1 MYEDQTYENILDRSL
16 ARVASDVDKREGSVI
31 MNAIAPVSAEHAD
44 VYIQL
49 GNIVNNG
56 YADTAVREFLI
67 LRCKE
72 RGIIPYEATKATL
85 KGKFNMEIPIGSR
98 FNLNELNY
106 VATAFI
112 ESADG
117 YFYYQMECETEG
129 TNGNKFFGEV
139 SSIEYIDKDLTGELT
154 ELLIPAEDEEDTEAL
169 RTRYLNSFDSN
180 PFGGNKQD
188 YVEKTDALDGV
199 GGTVV
204 IPVWNGG
211 GTVKLIIINSDFGVA
226 SSTLVKA
233 VQEAIDPDPQGT
245 GSGIAPIGHTVTVV
259 SAVGKTVSIKSRIS
273 FIQNFYPDDAIK
285 KASGESE
292 LVDKVKADEVS
303 AGFVVNSLTD
313 YDYYVYNQSMTDDNQ
328 GVFTQVMTVLNQ
340 IVYCQKNG
348 IDYASLT
355 QAFNPHIDCHEN
367 ILGKDM
373 GSNYWYCYGLVM
385 IIFMIIIMYGSMV
398 ATSVTQEKSNRT
410 MEVLVT
416 SVDTN
421 LLFFAKVLAGAVAA
435 LIQSAVMLGT
445 VLISYKINQDKWGG
459 MLNMILDIPTNVLV
473 VFALFGIGG
482 FLFYTF
488 IYGAMGALVSKTE
501 DINKSA
507 GGVQMVIMIVYFI
520 TLASLTNVDGI
531 MIKVT
536 SFLPVS
542 SYSAMF
548 ARVAMGSV
556 NTWEIVVSFIIL
568 VASIVVVGIIG
579 AKIYRMGTLRYGNPI
594 KLSNAFKSIKEN

>member
-1 MYEDQTYENILDRSL
+1 MKKFGVIFQYELMNYIKNKSYVITTVIIAL
-16 ARVASDVDKREGSVI
+16 VAGIIMFVPNFIDIGSV
-31 MNAIAPVSAEHAD
+31 
-44 VYIQL
+44 
-49 GNIVNNG
+49 
-56 YADTAVREFLI
+56 
-67 LRCKE
+67 
-72 RGIIPYEATKATL
+72 
-85 KGKFNMEIPIGSR
+85 
-98 FNLNELNY
+98 
-106 VATAFI
+106 
-112 ESADG
+112 
-117 YFYYQMECETEG
+117 
-129 TNGNKFFGEV
+129 
-139 SSIEYIDKDLTGELT
+139 TGENKNDVS
-154 ELLIPAEDEEDTEAL
+154 DE
-169 RTRYLNSFDSN
+169 NSGADSDSTILVYDKS
-180 PFGGNKQD
+180 GM
-188 YVEKTDALDGV
+188 VTD
-199 GGTVV
+199 
-204 IPVWNGG
+204 
-211 GTVKLIIINSDFGVA
+211 
-226 SSTLVKA
+226 
-233 VQEAIDPDPQGT
+233 
-245 GSGIAPIGHTVTVV
+245 
-259 SAVGKTVSIKSRIS
+259 IS
-273 FIQNFYPDDAIK
+273 FIQNFYHDDAIK
-285 KASGESE
+285 KASGENE

-328 GVFTQVMTVLNQ
+328 VVFTQVMTVLNQ
-340 IVYCQKNG
+340 MVYCQKNG

-355 QAFNPHIDCHEN
+355 QAFNPQIDCHEN

-459 MLNMILDIPTNVLV
+459 MLNMILDIPINVLV

>member
-1 MYEDQTYENILDRSL
+1 MKKFGVIFQYELMNYIKNKSYVITTVIIAL
-16 ARVASDVDKREGSVI
+16 VAGIIMFVPNFIDIGSV
-31 MNAIAPVSAEHAD
+31 
-44 VYIQL
+44 
-49 GNIVNNG
+49 
-56 YADTAVREFLI
+56 
-67 LRCKE
+67 
-72 RGIIPYEATKATL
+72 
-85 KGKFNMEIPIGSR
+85 
-98 FNLNELNY
+98 
-106 VATAFI
+106 
-112 ESADG
+112 
-117 YFYYQMECETEG
+117 
-129 TNGNKFFGEV
+129 
-139 SSIEYIDKDLTGELT
+139 TGENKNDVS
-154 ELLIPAEDEEDTEAL
+154 DE
-169 RTRYLNSFDSN
+169 NSGADSDSTILVYDKS
-180 PFGGNKQD
+180 GM
-188 YVEKTDALDGV
+188 VTD
-199 GGTVV
+199 
-204 IPVWNGG
+204 
-211 GTVKLIIINSDFGVA
+211 
-226 SSTLVKA
+226 
-233 VQEAIDPDPQGT
+233 
-245 GSGIAPIGHTVTVV
+245 
-259 SAVGKTVSIKSRIS
+259 IS
-273 FIQNFYPDDAIK
+273 FIQNFYHDDAIK
-285 KASGESE
+285 KASGENE

-328 GVFTQVMTVLNQ
+328 VVFTQVMTVLNQ
-340 IVYCQKNG
+340 MVYCQKNG

-355 QAFNPHIDCHEN
+355 QAFNPQIDCHEN

-459 MLNMILDIPTNVLV
+459 MLNMLLDIPANVLV

-520 TLASLTNVDGI
+520 TLASLTDVDGI

>member
-1 MYEDQTYENILDRSL
+1 MKKFGVIFQYELMNYIKNKSYVITTVIIAL
-16 ARVASDVDKREGSVI
+16 VA
-31 MNAIAPVSAEHAD
+31 
-44 VYIQL
+44 
-49 GNIVNNG
+49 
-56 YADTAVREFLI
+56 
-67 LRCKE
+67 
-72 RGIIPYEATKATL
+72 GIIMFVPN
-85 KGKFNMEIPIGSR
+85 FIDIG
-98 FNLNELNY
+98 F
-106 VATAFI
+106 V
-112 ESADG
+112 
-117 YFYYQMECETEG
+117 
-129 TNGNKFFGEV
+129 
-139 SSIEYIDKDLTGELT
+139 TGENKNDVS
-154 ELLIPAEDEEDTEAL
+154 DE
-169 RTRYLNSFDSN
+169 NSGADSDSTILVYDKS
-180 PFGGNKQD
+180 GM
-188 YVEKTDALDGV
+188 VTD
-199 GGTVV
+199 
-204 IPVWNGG
+204 
-211 GTVKLIIINSDFGVA
+211 
-226 SSTLVKA
+226 
-233 VQEAIDPDPQGT
+233 
-245 GSGIAPIGHTVTVV
+245 
-259 SAVGKTVSIKSRIS
+259 IS

-285 KASGESE
+285 KASGENE

-328 GVFTQVMTVLNQ
+328 VVFTQVMTVLNQ
-340 IVYCQKNG
+340 MVYCQKNG

-355 QAFNPHIDCHEN
+355 QAFNPQIDCHEN

-459 MLNMILDIPTNVLV
+459 MLNMVLDIPANVLV

-520 TLASLTNVDGI
+520 TLASLTDVDGI

>member
-1 MYEDQTYENILDRSL
+1 MKKFGVIFQYELMNYIKNKSYVITTVIIAL
-16 ARVASDVDKREGSVI
+16 VAGIIMFVPNFIDIGSV
-31 MNAIAPVSAEHAD
+31 
-44 VYIQL
+44 
-49 GNIVNNG
+49 
-56 YADTAVREFLI
+56 
-67 LRCKE
+67 
-72 RGIIPYEATKATL
+72 
-85 KGKFNMEIPIGSR
+85 
-98 FNLNELNY
+98 
-106 VATAFI
+106 
-112 ESADG
+112 
-117 YFYYQMECETEG
+117 
-129 TNGNKFFGEV
+129 
-139 SSIEYIDKDLTGELT
+139 TGENKNDVS
-154 ELLIPAEDEEDTEAL
+154 DE
-169 RTRYLNSFDSN
+169 NSGADSDSTILVYDKS
-180 PFGGNKQD
+180 GM
-188 YVEKTDALDGV
+188 VTD
-199 GGTVV
+199 
-204 IPVWNGG
+204 
-211 GTVKLIIINSDFGVA
+211 
-226 SSTLVKA
+226 
-233 VQEAIDPDPQGT
+233 
-245 GSGIAPIGHTVTVV
+245 
-259 SAVGKTVSIKSRIS
+259 IS
-273 FIQNFYPDDAIK
+273 FIQNFYHDDAIK
-285 KASGESE
+285 KASGENE

-328 GVFTQVMTVLNQ
+328 VVFTQVMTVLNQ
-340 IVYCQKNG
+340 MVYCQKNG

-355 QAFNPHIDCHEN
+355 QAFNPQIDCHEN

-421 LLFFAKVLAGAVAA
+421 LLFFAKVLAGAVVA

-459 MLNMILDIPTNVLV
+459 MLNMVLDIPANVLV

>member
-1 MYEDQTYENILDRSL
+1 MKKFGVIFQYELMNYIKNKSYVITTVIIAL
-16 ARVASDVDKREGSVI
+16 VACIIMFVPNFIDIGSV
-31 MNAIAPVSAEHAD
+31 
-44 VYIQL
+44 
-49 GNIVNNG
+49 
-56 YADTAVREFLI
+56 
-67 LRCKE
+67 
-72 RGIIPYEATKATL
+72 
-85 KGKFNMEIPIGSR
+85 
-98 FNLNELNY
+98 
-106 VATAFI
+106 
-112 ESADG
+112 
-117 YFYYQMECETEG
+117 
-129 TNGNKFFGEV
+129 
-139 SSIEYIDKDLTGELT
+139 TGENKNDVS
-154 ELLIPAEDEEDTEAL
+154 DE
-169 RTRYLNSFDSN
+169 NSGADSDSTILVYDKS
-180 PFGGNKQD
+180 GM
-188 YVEKTDALDGV
+188 VTD
-199 GGTVV
+199 
-204 IPVWNGG
+204 
-211 GTVKLIIINSDFGVA
+211 
-226 SSTLVKA
+226 
-233 VQEAIDPDPQGT
+233 
-245 GSGIAPIGHTVTVV
+245 
-259 SAVGKTVSIKSRIS
+259 IS
-273 FIQNFYPDDAIK
+273 FIQNFYHDDAIK
-285 KASGESE
+285 KASGENE

-328 GVFTQVMTVLNQ
+328 VVFTQVMTVLNQ
-340 IVYCQKNG
+340 MVYCQKNG

-355 QAFNPHIDCHEN
+355 QAFNPQIDCHEN

-459 MLNMILDIPTNVLV
+459 MLNMVLDIPANVLV

>member
-1 MYEDQTYENILDRSL
+1 MKKFGVIFQYELMNYIKNKSYVITTVIIAL
-16 ARVASDVDKREGSVI
+16 VAGIIMFVPNFIDIGSV
-31 MNAIAPVSAEHAD
+31 
-44 VYIQL
+44 
-49 GNIVNNG
+49 
-56 YADTAVREFLI
+56 
-67 LRCKE
+67 
-72 RGIIPYEATKATL
+72 
-85 KGKFNMEIPIGSR
+85 
-98 FNLNELNY
+98 
-106 VATAFI
+106 
-112 ESADG
+112 
-117 YFYYQMECETEG
+117 
-129 TNGNKFFGEV
+129 
-139 SSIEYIDKDLTGELT
+139 TGENKNDVS
-154 ELLIPAEDEEDTEAL
+154 DE
-169 RTRYLNSFDSN
+169 NSGADSDSTILVYDKS
-180 PFGGNKQD
+180 GM
-188 YVEKTDALDGV
+188 VTD
-199 GGTVV
+199 
-204 IPVWNGG
+204 
-211 GTVKLIIINSDFGVA
+211 
-226 SSTLVKA
+226 
-233 VQEAIDPDPQGT
+233 
-245 GSGIAPIGHTVTVV
+245 
-259 SAVGKTVSIKSRIS
+259 IS

-285 KASGESE
+285 KASGENE

-328 GVFTQVMTVLNQ
+328 VVFTQVMTVLNQ
-340 IVYCQKNG
+340 MVYCQKNG

-355 QAFNPHIDCHEN
+355 QAFNPQIDCHEN

-459 MLNMILDIPTNVLV
+459 MLNMVLDIPANVLV

-568 VASIVVVGIIG
+568 VASIVVVVIIG

>member
-1 MYEDQTYENILDRSL
+1 MKKFGVIFQYELMNYIKNKSYVITTVIIAL
-16 ARVASDVDKREGSVI
+16 VAGIIMFVPNFIDIGSV
-31 MNAIAPVSAEHAD
+31 
-44 VYIQL
+44 
-49 GNIVNNG
+49 
-56 YADTAVREFLI
+56 
-67 LRCKE
+67 
-72 RGIIPYEATKATL
+72 
-85 KGKFNMEIPIGSR
+85 
-98 FNLNELNY
+98 
-106 VATAFI
+106 
-112 ESADG
+112 
-117 YFYYQMECETEG
+117 
-129 TNGNKFFGEV
+129 
-139 SSIEYIDKDLTGELT
+139 TGENKNDVS
-154 ELLIPAEDEEDTEAL
+154 DE
-169 RTRYLNSFDSN
+169 NSGADSDSTILVYDKS
-180 PFGGNKQD
+180 GM
-188 YVEKTDALDGV
+188 VTD
-199 GGTVV
+199 
-204 IPVWNGG
+204 
-211 GTVKLIIINSDFGVA
+211 
-226 SSTLVKA
+226 
-233 VQEAIDPDPQGT
+233 
-245 GSGIAPIGHTVTVV
+245 
-259 SAVGKTVSIKSRIS
+259 IS

-285 KASGESE
+285 KASGENE

-313 YDYYVYNQSMTDDNQ
+313 YDYYVYNQSMTGDNQ
-328 GVFTQVMTVLNQ
+328 VVFTQVMTVLNQ
-340 IVYCQKNG
+340 MVYCQKNG

-355 QAFNPHIDCHEN
+355 QAFNPQIDCHEN

-459 MLNMILDIPTNVLV
+459 MLNMVLDIPANVLV

-520 TLASLTNVDGI
+520 TLASLTDVDGI

-568 VASIVVVGIIG
+568 VASIVVGIIG

>member
-1 MYEDQTYENILDRSL
+1 MFVPNFIDI
-16 ARVASDVDKREGSVI
+16 GSV
-31 MNAIAPVSAEHAD
+31 
-44 VYIQL
+44 
-49 GNIVNNG
+49 
-56 YADTAVREFLI
+56 
-67 LRCKE
+67 
-72 RGIIPYEATKATL
+72 
-85 KGKFNMEIPIGSR
+85 
-98 FNLNELNY
+98 
-106 VATAFI
+106 
-112 ESADG
+112 
-117 YFYYQMECETEG
+117 
-129 TNGNKFFGEV
+129 
-139 SSIEYIDKDLTGELT
+139 TGENKNDVS
-154 ELLIPAEDEEDTEAL
+154 DE
-169 RTRYLNSFDSN
+169 NSGADSDSTILVYDKS
-180 PFGGNKQD
+180 GM
-188 YVEKTDALDGV
+188 VTD
-199 GGTVV
+199 
-204 IPVWNGG
+204 
-211 GTVKLIIINSDFGVA
+211 
-226 SSTLVKA
+226 
-233 VQEAIDPDPQGT
+233 
-245 GSGIAPIGHTVTVV
+245 
-259 SAVGKTVSIKSRIS
+259 IS
-273 FIQNFYPDDAIK
+273 FIQNFYHDDAIK
-285 KASGESE
+285 KASGENE

-328 GVFTQVMTVLNQ
+328 VVFTQVMTVLNQ
-340 IVYCQKNG
+340 MVYCQKNG

-355 QAFNPHIDCHEN
+355 QAFNPQIDCHEN

-459 MLNMILDIPTNVLV
+459 MLNMILDIPANVLV

-520 TLASLTNVDGI
+520 TLASLTDVDGI

>member
-1 MYEDQTYENILDRSL
+1 MKKFGVIFQYELMNYIKNKSYVITTVIIAL
-16 ARVASDVDKREGSVI
+16 VAGIIMFVPNFIDIGSV
-31 MNAIAPVSAEHAD
+31 
-44 VYIQL
+44 
-49 GNIVNNG
+49 
-56 YADTAVREFLI
+56 
-67 LRCKE
+67 
-72 RGIIPYEATKATL
+72 
-85 KGKFNMEIPIGSR
+85 
-98 FNLNELNY
+98 
-106 VATAFI
+106 
-112 ESADG
+112 
-117 YFYYQMECETEG
+117 
-129 TNGNKFFGEV
+129 
-139 SSIEYIDKDLTGELT
+139 TGENKNDVS
-154 ELLIPAEDEEDTEAL
+154 DE
-169 RTRYLNSFDSN
+169 NSGADSDSTILVYDKS
-180 PFGGNKQD
+180 GM
-188 YVEKTDALDGV
+188 VTD
-199 GGTVV
+199 
-204 IPVWNGG
+204 
-211 GTVKLIIINSDFGVA
+211 
-226 SSTLVKA
+226 
-233 VQEAIDPDPQGT
+233 
-245 GSGIAPIGHTVTVV
+245 
-259 SAVGKTVSIKSRIS
+259 IS

-285 KASGESE
+285 KASGENE

-328 GVFTQVMTVLNQ
+328 VVFTQVMTVLNQ
-340 IVYCQKNG
+340 MVYCQKNG

-355 QAFNPHIDCHEN
+355 QAFNPQIDCHEN

-459 MLNMILDIPTNVLV
+459 MLNMILDIPANVLV

-520 TLASLTNVDGI
+520 TLASLTDVDGI

-568 VASIVVVGIIG
+568 VASIVVVGII
-579 AKIYRMGTLRYGNPI
+579 T
-594 KLSNAFKSIKEN
+594 EWVH

>member
-1 MYEDQTYENILDRSL
+1 MKKFGVIFQYELMNYIKNKSYVITTVIIAL
-16 ARVASDVDKREGSVI
+16 VAGIIMFVPNFIDIGSV
-31 MNAIAPVSAEHAD
+31 
-44 VYIQL
+44 
-49 GNIVNNG
+49 
-56 YADTAVREFLI
+56 
-67 LRCKE
+67 
-72 RGIIPYEATKATL
+72 
-85 KGKFNMEIPIGSR
+85 
-98 FNLNELNY
+98 
-106 VATAFI
+106 
-112 ESADG
+112 
-117 YFYYQMECETEG
+117 
-129 TNGNKFFGEV
+129 
-139 SSIEYIDKDLTGELT
+139 TGENKNDVS
-154 ELLIPAEDEEDTEAL
+154 DE
-169 RTRYLNSFDSN
+169 NSGADSDSTILVYDKS
-180 PFGGNKQD
+180 GM
-188 YVEKTDALDGV
+188 VTD
-199 GGTVV
+199 
-204 IPVWNGG
+204 
-211 GTVKLIIINSDFGVA
+211 
-226 SSTLVKA
+226 
-233 VQEAIDPDPQGT
+233 
-245 GSGIAPIGHTVTVV
+245 
-259 SAVGKTVSIKSRIS
+259 IS
-273 FIQNFYPDDAIK
+273 FIQNFYHDDAIK
-285 KASGESE
+285 KASGENE
-292 LVDKVKADEVS
+292 LVDKVKAVEVS

-328 GVFTQVMTVLNQ
+328 VVFTQVMTVLNQ
-340 IVYCQKNG
+340 MVYCQKNG

-355 QAFNPHIDCHEN
+355 QAFNPQIDCHEN

-459 MLNMILDIPTNVLV
+459 MLNMVLDIPANVLV

-520 TLASLTNVDGI
+520 TLASLTDVDGI

>member
-1 MYEDQTYENILDRSL
+1 MKKFGVIFQYELMNYIKNKSYVITTVIIAL
-16 ARVASDVDKREGSVI
+16 VAGIIMFVPNFIDIGSV
-31 MNAIAPVSAEHAD
+31 
-44 VYIQL
+44 
-49 GNIVNNG
+49 
-56 YADTAVREFLI
+56 
-67 LRCKE
+67 
-72 RGIIPYEATKATL
+72 
-85 KGKFNMEIPIGSR
+85 
-98 FNLNELNY
+98 
-106 VATAFI
+106 
-112 ESADG
+112 
-117 YFYYQMECETEG
+117 
-129 TNGNKFFGEV
+129 
-139 SSIEYIDKDLTGELT
+139 TGENKNDVS
-154 ELLIPAEDEEDTEAL
+154 DE
-169 RTRYLNSFDSN
+169 NSGADSDSTILVYDKS
-180 PFGGNKQD
+180 GM
-188 YVEKTDALDGV
+188 VTD
-199 GGTVV
+199 
-204 IPVWNGG
+204 
-211 GTVKLIIINSDFGVA
+211 
-226 SSTLVKA
+226 
-233 VQEAIDPDPQGT
+233 
-245 GSGIAPIGHTVTVV
+245 
-259 SAVGKTVSIKSRIS
+259 IS

-285 KASGESE
+285 KASGENE

-328 GVFTQVMTVLNQ
+328 VVFTQVMTVLNQ
-340 IVYCQKNG
+340 MVYCQKNG

-355 QAFNPHIDCHEN
+355 QAFNPQIDSHEN

-459 MLNMILDIPTNVLV
+459 MLNMILDIPANVLV

-520 TLASLTNVDGI
+520 TLASLTDVDGI

>member
-1 MYEDQTYENILDRSL
+1 MKKFGVIFQYELMNYIKNKSYVITTVIIAL
-16 ARVASDVDKREGSVI
+16 VAGIIMFVPNFIDIGSV
-31 MNAIAPVSAEHAD
+31 
-44 VYIQL
+44 
-49 GNIVNNG
+49 
-56 YADTAVREFLI
+56 
-67 LRCKE
+67 
-72 RGIIPYEATKATL
+72 
-85 KGKFNMEIPIGSR
+85 
-98 FNLNELNY
+98 
-106 VATAFI
+106 
-112 ESADG
+112 
-117 YFYYQMECETEG
+117 
-129 TNGNKFFGEV
+129 
-139 SSIEYIDKDLTGELT
+139 TGENKNDVS
-154 ELLIPAEDEEDTEAL
+154 DEYSGA
-169 RTRYLNSFDSN
+169 DSDSIILVYDKS
-180 PFGGNKQD
+180 GM
-188 YVEKTDALDGV
+188 VTD
-199 GGTVV
+199 
-204 IPVWNGG
+204 
-211 GTVKLIIINSDFGVA
+211 
-226 SSTLVKA
+226 
-233 VQEAIDPDPQGT
+233 
-245 GSGIAPIGHTVTVV
+245 
-259 SAVGKTVSIKSRIS
+259 IS

-285 KASGESE
+285 KASGENE

-303 AGFVVNSLTD
+303 AGLVVNSLTD

-328 GVFTQVMTVLNQ
+328 VVFTQVMTVLNQ
-340 IVYCQKNG
+340 MVYCQKNG

-355 QAFNPHIDCHEN
+355 QAFNPQIDCHEN

-459 MLNMILDIPTNVLV
+459 MLNMVLDIPTNVLV

-520 TLASLTNVDGI
+520 TLASLTDVDGI

>member
-1 MYEDQTYENILDRSL
+1 MKKFGVIFQYELMNYIKNKSYVITTVIIAL
-16 ARVASDVDKREGSVI
+16 VAGIIMFVPNFIDIGSV
-31 MNAIAPVSAEHAD
+31 
-44 VYIQL
+44 
-49 GNIVNNG
+49 
-56 YADTAVREFLI
+56 
-67 LRCKE
+67 
-72 RGIIPYEATKATL
+72 
-85 KGKFNMEIPIGSR
+85 
-98 FNLNELNY
+98 
-106 VATAFI
+106 
-112 ESADG
+112 
-117 YFYYQMECETEG
+117 
-129 TNGNKFFGEV
+129 
-139 SSIEYIDKDLTGELT
+139 TGENKNDVS
-154 ELLIPAEDEEDTEAL
+154 DE
-169 RTRYLNSFDSN
+169 NSGADSDSTILVYDKS
-180 PFGGNKQD
+180 GM
-188 YVEKTDALDGV
+188 VTD
-199 GGTVV
+199 
-204 IPVWNGG
+204 
-211 GTVKLIIINSDFGVA
+211 
-226 SSTLVKA
+226 
-233 VQEAIDPDPQGT
+233 
-245 GSGIAPIGHTVTVV
+245 
-259 SAVGKTVSIKSRIS
+259 IS

-285 KASGESE
+285 KASGENE

-328 GVFTQVMTVLNQ
+328 VVFTQVMTVLNQ
-340 IVYCQKNG
+340 MVYCQKNG

-355 QAFNPHIDCHEN
+355 QAFNPQIDCHEN

-459 MLNMILDIPTNVLV
+459 MLNMILDIPANVLV
-473 VFALFGIGG
+473 VFALFRIGG

-520 TLASLTNVDGI
+520 TLASLTDVDGI

>member
-1 MYEDQTYENILDRSL
+1 MKKFGVIFQYELMNYIKNKSYVITTVIIAL
-16 ARVASDVDKREGSVI
+16 VAGIIMFVPNFIDIGSV
-31 MNAIAPVSAEHAD
+31 
-44 VYIQL
+44 
-49 GNIVNNG
+49 
-56 YADTAVREFLI
+56 
-67 LRCKE
+67 
-72 RGIIPYEATKATL
+72 
-85 KGKFNMEIPIGSR
+85 
-98 FNLNELNY
+98 
-106 VATAFI
+106 
-112 ESADG
+112 
-117 YFYYQMECETEG
+117 
-129 TNGNKFFGEV
+129 
-139 SSIEYIDKDLTGELT
+139 TGENKNDVS
-154 ELLIPAEDEEDTEAL
+154 DE
-169 RTRYLNSFDSN
+169 NSGADSDSTILVYDKS
-180 PFGGNKQD
+180 GM
-188 YVEKTDALDGV
+188 VTD
-199 GGTVV
+199 
-204 IPVWNGG
+204 
-211 GTVKLIIINSDFGVA
+211 
-226 SSTLVKA
+226 
-233 VQEAIDPDPQGT
+233 
-245 GSGIAPIGHTVTVV
+245 
-259 SAVGKTVSIKSRIS
+259 IS
-273 FIQNFYPDDAIK
+273 FIQNFYHDDAIK
-285 KASGESE
+285 KASGENE

-328 GVFTQVMTVLNQ
+328 VVFTQVMTVLNQ
-340 IVYCQKNG
+340 MVYCQKNG
-348 IDYASLT
+348 IDYATLT
-355 QAFNPHIDCHEN
+355 QAFNPQIDCHEN

-459 MLNMILDIPTNVLV
+459 MLNMVLDIPANVLV

-520 TLASLTNVDGI
+520 TLASLTDVDGI

>member
-1 MYEDQTYENILDRSL
+1 MKKFGVIFQYELMNYIKNKSYVITTVIIAL
-16 ARVASDVDKREGSVI
+16 VAGIIMFVPNFIDIGSV
-31 MNAIAPVSAEHAD
+31 
-44 VYIQL
+44 
-49 GNIVNNG
+49 
-56 YADTAVREFLI
+56 
-67 LRCKE
+67 
-72 RGIIPYEATKATL
+72 
-85 KGKFNMEIPIGSR
+85 
-98 FNLNELNY
+98 
-106 VATAFI
+106 
-112 ESADG
+112 
-117 YFYYQMECETEG
+117 
-129 TNGNKFFGEV
+129 
-139 SSIEYIDKDLTGELT
+139 TGENKNDVS
-154 ELLIPAEDEEDTEAL
+154 DE
-169 RTRYLNSFDSN
+169 NSGADSDSAILVYDKS
-180 PFGGNKQD
+180 GM
-188 YVEKTDALDGV
+188 VTD
-199 GGTVV
+199 
-204 IPVWNGG
+204 
-211 GTVKLIIINSDFGVA
+211 
-226 SSTLVKA
+226 
-233 VQEAIDPDPQGT
+233 
-245 GSGIAPIGHTVTVV
+245 
-259 SAVGKTVSIKSRIS
+259 IS
-273 FIQNFYPDDAIK
+273 FIQNFYHDDAIK
-285 KASGESE
+285 KASGENE

-328 GVFTQVMTVLNQ
+328 VVFTQVMTVLNQ
-340 IVYCQKNG
+340 MVYCQKNG

-355 QAFNPHIDCHEN
+355 QAFNPQIDCHEN

-385 IIFMIIIMYGSMV
+385 VIFMIIIMYGSMV

-459 MLNMILDIPTNVLV
+459 MLNMVLDIPANVLV

-520 TLASLTNVDGI
+520 TLASLTDVDGI

>member
-1 MYEDQTYENILDRSL
+1 MKKFGVIFQYELMNYIKNKSYVITTVIIAL
-16 ARVASDVDKREGSVI
+16 VAGIIMFVPNFIDIGSV
-31 MNAIAPVSAEHAD
+31 
-44 VYIQL
+44 
-49 GNIVNNG
+49 
-56 YADTAVREFLI
+56 
-67 LRCKE
+67 
-72 RGIIPYEATKATL
+72 
-85 KGKFNMEIPIGSR
+85 
-98 FNLNELNY
+98 
-106 VATAFI
+106 
-112 ESADG
+112 
-117 YFYYQMECETEG
+117 
-129 TNGNKFFGEV
+129 
-139 SSIEYIDKDLTGELT
+139 TGENKNDVS
-154 ELLIPAEDEEDTEAL
+154 DE
-169 RTRYLNSFDSN
+169 NSGADSDSIILVYDKS
-180 PFGGNKQD
+180 GM
-188 YVEKTDALDGV
+188 VTD
-199 GGTVV
+199 
-204 IPVWNGG
+204 
-211 GTVKLIIINSDFGVA
+211 
-226 SSTLVKA
+226 
-233 VQEAIDPDPQGT
+233 
-245 GSGIAPIGHTVTVV
+245 
-259 SAVGKTVSIKSRIS
+259 IS

-285 KASGESE
+285 KASGENE

-313 YDYYVYNQSMTDDNQ
+313 YDNYVYNQSMTDDNQ
-328 GVFTQVMTVLNQ
+328 VVFTQVMTVLNQ
-340 IVYCQKNG
+340 MVYCQKNG

-355 QAFNPHIDCHEN
+355 QAFNPQIDCHEN

-459 MLNMILDIPTNVLV
+459 MLNMVLDIPANVLV

-520 TLASLTNVDGI
+520 TLASLTDVDGI

>member
-1 MYEDQTYENILDRSL
+1 MKKFGVIFQYELMNYIKNKSYVITTVIIAL
-16 ARVASDVDKREGSVI
+16 VA
-31 MNAIAPVSAEHAD
+31 
-44 VYIQL
+44 
-49 GNIVNNG
+49 
-56 YADTAVREFLI
+56 
-67 LRCKE
+67 
-72 RGIIPYEATKATL
+72 GIIMFVPN
-85 KGKFNMEIPIGSR
+85 FIDIG
-98 FNLNELNY
+98 Y
-106 VATAFI
+106 V
-112 ESADG
+112 
-117 YFYYQMECETEG
+117 
-129 TNGNKFFGEV
+129 
-139 SSIEYIDKDLTGELT
+139 TGENKNDVS
-154 ELLIPAEDEEDTEAL
+154 DE
-169 RTRYLNSFDSN
+169 NSGADSDSTILVYDKS
-180 PFGGNKQD
+180 GM
-188 YVEKTDALDGV
+188 VTD
-199 GGTVV
+199 
-204 IPVWNGG
+204 
-211 GTVKLIIINSDFGVA
+211 
-226 SSTLVKA
+226 
-233 VQEAIDPDPQGT
+233 
-245 GSGIAPIGHTVTVV
+245 
-259 SAVGKTVSIKSRIS
+259 IS

-285 KASGESE
+285 KASGENE

-328 GVFTQVMTVLNQ
+328 VVFTQVMTVLNQ
-340 IVYCQKNG
+340 MVYCQKNG

-355 QAFNPHIDCHEN
+355 QAFNPQIDCHEN

-459 MLNMILDIPTNVLV
+459 MLNMILDIPANVLV

-520 TLASLTNVDGI
+520 TLASLTDVDGI

>member
-1 MYEDQTYENILDRSL
+1 MKKFGVIFQYELMNYIKNKSYVITTVIIAL
-16 ARVASDVDKREGSVI
+16 VAGIIMFVPNFIDIGSV
-31 MNAIAPVSAEHAD
+31 
-44 VYIQL
+44 
-49 GNIVNNG
+49 
-56 YADTAVREFLI
+56 
-67 LRCKE
+67 
-72 RGIIPYEATKATL
+72 
-85 KGKFNMEIPIGSR
+85 
-98 FNLNELNY
+98 
-106 VATAFI
+106 
-112 ESADG
+112 
-117 YFYYQMECETEG
+117 
-129 TNGNKFFGEV
+129 
-139 SSIEYIDKDLTGELT
+139 TGENKNDVS
-154 ELLIPAEDEEDTEAL
+154 DE
-169 RTRYLNSFDSN
+169 NSGADSDSTILVYDKS
-180 PFGGNKQD
+180 GM
-188 YVEKTDALDGV
+188 VTD
-199 GGTVV
+199 
-204 IPVWNGG
+204 
-211 GTVKLIIINSDFGVA
+211 
-226 SSTLVKA
+226 
-233 VQEAIDPDPQGT
+233 
-245 GSGIAPIGHTVTVV
+245 
-259 SAVGKTVSIKSRIS
+259 IS
-273 FIQNFYPDDAIK
+273 FIQNFYHDDAIK
-285 KASGESE
+285 KASGENE

-328 GVFTQVMTVLNQ
+328 LVFTQVMTVLNQ
-340 IVYCQKNG
+340 MVYCQKNG

-355 QAFNPHIDCHEN
+355 QAFNPQIDCHEN

-459 MLNMILDIPTNVLV
+459 MLNMVLDIPANVLV

-520 TLASLTNVDGI
+520 TLASLTDVDGI

>member
-1 MYEDQTYENILDRSL
+1 MKKFGVIFQYELMNYIKNKSYVITTVIIAL
-16 ARVASDVDKREGSVI
+16 VAGIIMFVPNFIDIGSV
-31 MNAIAPVSAEHAD
+31 
-44 VYIQL
+44 
-49 GNIVNNG
+49 
-56 YADTAVREFLI
+56 
-67 LRCKE
+67 
-72 RGIIPYEATKATL
+72 
-85 KGKFNMEIPIGSR
+85 
-98 FNLNELNY
+98 
-106 VATAFI
+106 
-112 ESADG
+112 
-117 YFYYQMECETEG
+117 
-129 TNGNKFFGEV
+129 
-139 SSIEYIDKDLTGELT
+139 TGENKNDVS
-154 ELLIPAEDEEDTEAL
+154 DE
-169 RTRYLNSFDSN
+169 NSGADSDSTILVYDKS
-180 PFGGNKQD
+180 GM
-188 YVEKTDALDGV
+188 VTD
-199 GGTVV
+199 
-204 IPVWNGG
+204 
-211 GTVKLIIINSDFGVA
+211 
-226 SSTLVKA
+226 
-233 VQEAIDPDPQGT
+233 
-245 GSGIAPIGHTVTVV
+245 
-259 SAVGKTVSIKSRIS
+259 IS
-273 FIQNFYPDDAIK
+273 FIQNFYHDDAIK
-285 KASGESE
+285 KASGENE

-328 GVFTQVMTVLNQ
+328 VVFTQVMTVLNQ
-340 IVYCQKNG
+340 MVYCQKNG

-355 QAFNPHIDCHEN
+355 QAFNPQIDCHEN

-385 IIFMIIIMYGSMV
+385 VIFMIIIMYGSMV

-459 MLNMILDIPTNVLV
+459 MLNMILDIPANVLV

-501 DINKSA
+501 DINKSV

-520 TLASLTNVDGI
+520 TLASLTDVDGI

>member
-1 MYEDQTYENILDRSL
+1 MKKFGVIFQYELMNYIKNKSYVITTVIIAL
-16 ARVASDVDKREGSVI
+16 VAGIIMFVPNFIDIGSV
-31 MNAIAPVSAEHAD
+31 
-44 VYIQL
+44 
-49 GNIVNNG
+49 
-56 YADTAVREFLI
+56 
-67 LRCKE
+67 
-72 RGIIPYEATKATL
+72 
-85 KGKFNMEIPIGSR
+85 
-98 FNLNELNY
+98 
-106 VATAFI
+106 
-112 ESADG
+112 
-117 YFYYQMECETEG
+117 
-129 TNGNKFFGEV
+129 
-139 SSIEYIDKDLTGELT
+139 TGENKNDVS
-154 ELLIPAEDEEDTEAL
+154 DE
-169 RTRYLNSFDSN
+169 NSGADSDSTILVYDKS
-180 PFGGNKQD
+180 GM
-188 YVEKTDALDGV
+188 VTD
-199 GGTVV
+199 
-204 IPVWNGG
+204 
-211 GTVKLIIINSDFGVA
+211 
-226 SSTLVKA
+226 
-233 VQEAIDPDPQGT
+233 
-245 GSGIAPIGHTVTVV
+245 
-259 SAVGKTVSIKSRIS
+259 IS
-273 FIQNFYPDDAIK
+273 FIQNFYHDGAIK
-285 KASGESE
+285 KASGENE

-328 GVFTQVMTVLNQ
+328 VVFTQVMTVLNQ
-340 IVYCQKNG
+340 MVYCQKNG

-355 QAFNPHIDCHEN
+355 QAFNPQIDCHEN

-459 MLNMILDIPTNVLV
+459 MLNMILDIPANVLV

-520 TLASLTNVDGI
+520 TLASLTDVDGI

>member
-1 MYEDQTYENILDRSL
+1 MKKFGVIFQYELMNYIKNKSYVITTVIIAL
-16 ARVASDVDKREGSVI
+16 VAGIIMFVPNFIDIGSV
-31 MNAIAPVSAEHAD
+31 
-44 VYIQL
+44 
-49 GNIVNNG
+49 
-56 YADTAVREFLI
+56 
-67 LRCKE
+67 
-72 RGIIPYEATKATL
+72 
-85 KGKFNMEIPIGSR
+85 
-98 FNLNELNY
+98 
-106 VATAFI
+106 
-112 ESADG
+112 
-117 YFYYQMECETEG
+117 
-129 TNGNKFFGEV
+129 
-139 SSIEYIDKDLTGELT
+139 TGENKNDVS
-154 ELLIPAEDEEDTEAL
+154 DE
-169 RTRYLNSFDSN
+169 NSGADSDSTILVYDKS
-180 PFGGNKQD
+180 GM
-188 YVEKTDALDGV
+188 VTD
-199 GGTVV
+199 
-204 IPVWNGG
+204 
-211 GTVKLIIINSDFGVA
+211 
-226 SSTLVKA
+226 
-233 VQEAIDPDPQGT
+233 
-245 GSGIAPIGHTVTVV
+245 
-259 SAVGKTVSIKSRIS
+259 IS
-273 FIQNFYPDDAIK
+273 FIQNFYHDDAIK
-285 KASGESE
+285 KASGENE

-328 GVFTQVMTVLNQ
+328 VVFTQVMTVLNQ
-340 IVYCQKNG
+340 MVYCQKNG

-355 QAFNPHIDCHEN
+355 QAFNPQIDCHEN

-459 MLNMILDIPTNVLV
+459 MLNMVLDIPANVLV
-473 VFALFGIGG
+473 VFGLFGIGG

-520 TLASLTNVDGI
+520 TLASLTDVDGI

>member
-1 MYEDQTYENILDRSL
+1 MKKFGVIFQYELMNYIKNKSYVITTVIIAL
-16 ARVASDVDKREGSVI
+16 VAGIIMFVPNFIDIGSV
-31 MNAIAPVSAEHAD
+31 
-44 VYIQL
+44 
-49 GNIVNNG
+49 
-56 YADTAVREFLI
+56 
-67 LRCKE
+67 
-72 RGIIPYEATKATL
+72 
-85 KGKFNMEIPIGSR
+85 
-98 FNLNELNY
+98 
-106 VATAFI
+106 
-112 ESADG
+112 
-117 YFYYQMECETEG
+117 
-129 TNGNKFFGEV
+129 
-139 SSIEYIDKDLTGELT
+139 TGENKNDVS
-154 ELLIPAEDEEDTEAL
+154 DE
-169 RTRYLNSFDSN
+169 NSGADSDSTILVYDKS
-180 PFGGNKQD
+180 GM
-188 YVEKTDALDGV
+188 VTD
-199 GGTVV
+199 
-204 IPVWNGG
+204 
-211 GTVKLIIINSDFGVA
+211 
-226 SSTLVKA
+226 
-233 VQEAIDPDPQGT
+233 
-245 GSGIAPIGHTVTVV
+245 
-259 SAVGKTVSIKSRIS
+259 IS
-273 FIQNFYPDDAIK
+273 FIQNFYHDDAIK
-285 KASGESE
+285 KASGENE

-328 GVFTQVMTVLNQ
+328 VVFTQVMTVLNQ
-340 IVYCQKNG
+340 MVYCQKNG

-355 QAFNPHIDCHEN
+355 QAFNPQIDCHEN

-373 GSNYWYCYGLVM
+373 VSNYWYCYGLVM

>member
-1 MYEDQTYENILDRSL
+1 MKKFGVIFQYELMNYIKNKSYVITTVIIAL
-16 ARVASDVDKREGSVI
+16 VAGIIMFVPNFIDIGSV
-31 MNAIAPVSAEHAD
+31 
-44 VYIQL
+44 
-49 GNIVNNG
+49 
-56 YADTAVREFLI
+56 
-67 LRCKE
+67 
-72 RGIIPYEATKATL
+72 
-85 KGKFNMEIPIGSR
+85 
-98 FNLNELNY
+98 
-106 VATAFI
+106 
-112 ESADG
+112 
-117 YFYYQMECETEG
+117 
-129 TNGNKFFGEV
+129 
-139 SSIEYIDKDLTGELT
+139 TGENKNDVS
-154 ELLIPAEDEEDTEAL
+154 DE
-169 RTRYLNSFDSN
+169 NSGADSDSTILVYDKS
-180 PFGGNKQD
+180 GM
-188 YVEKTDALDGV
+188 VTD
-199 GGTVV
+199 
-204 IPVWNGG
+204 
-211 GTVKLIIINSDFGVA
+211 
-226 SSTLVKA
+226 
-233 VQEAIDPDPQGT
+233 
-245 GSGIAPIGHTVTVV
+245 
-259 SAVGKTVSIKSRIS
+259 IS

-285 KASGESE
+285 KASGENE

-328 GVFTQVMTVLNQ
+328 VVFTQVMTVLNQ
-340 IVYCQKNG
+340 MVYCQKNG

-355 QAFNPHIDCHEN
+355 QAFNPQIDCHEN

-459 MLNMILDIPTNVLV
+459 MLNMVLDIPAKVLV
-473 VFALFGIGG
+473 ALFGIGG

-520 TLASLTNVDGI
+520 TLASLTDVDGI

>member
-1 MYEDQTYENILDRSL
+1 MKKFGVIFQYELMNYIKNKSYVITTVIIAL
-16 ARVASDVDKREGSVI
+16 VAGIIMFVPNFIDIGSV
-31 MNAIAPVSAEHAD
+31 
-44 VYIQL
+44 
-49 GNIVNNG
+49 
-56 YADTAVREFLI
+56 
-67 LRCKE
+67 
-72 RGIIPYEATKATL
+72 
-85 KGKFNMEIPIGSR
+85 
-98 FNLNELNY
+98 
-106 VATAFI
+106 
-112 ESADG
+112 
-117 YFYYQMECETEG
+117 
-129 TNGNKFFGEV
+129 
-139 SSIEYIDKDLTGELT
+139 TGENKNDVS
-154 ELLIPAEDEEDTEAL
+154 DE
-169 RTRYLNSFDSN
+169 NSGADSDSTILVYDKS
-180 PFGGNKQD
+180 GM
-188 YVEKTDALDGV
+188 VTD
-199 GGTVV
+199 
-204 IPVWNGG
+204 
-211 GTVKLIIINSDFGVA
+211 
-226 SSTLVKA
+226 
-233 VQEAIDPDPQGT
+233 
-245 GSGIAPIGHTVTVV
+245 
-259 SAVGKTVSIKSRIS
+259 IS
-273 FIQNFYPDDAIK
+273 FIQNFYHDDAIK
-285 KASGESE
+285 KASGENE

-328 GVFTQVMTVLNQ
+328 VVFTQVMTVLNQ
-340 IVYCQKNG
+340 MVYCQKNG
-348 IDYASLT
+348 IDYASLK
-355 QAFNPHIDCHEN
+355 QAFNPQIDCHEN

-459 MLNMILDIPTNVLV
+459 MLNMVLDIPANVLV

>member
-1 MYEDQTYENILDRSL
+1 MQMRRRRKNKSYVITTVIIAL
-16 ARVASDVDKREGSVI
+16 VAGIIMFVPNFIDIGSV
-31 MNAIAPVSAEHAD
+31 
-44 VYIQL
+44 
-49 GNIVNNG
+49 
-56 YADTAVREFLI
+56 
-67 LRCKE
+67 
-72 RGIIPYEATKATL
+72 
-85 KGKFNMEIPIGSR
+85 
-98 FNLNELNY
+98 
-106 VATAFI
+106 
-112 ESADG
+112 
-117 YFYYQMECETEG
+117 
-129 TNGNKFFGEV
+129 
-139 SSIEYIDKDLTGELT
+139 TGENKNDVS
-154 ELLIPAEDEEDTEAL
+154 DE
-169 RTRYLNSFDSN
+169 NSGADSDSTILVYDKS
-180 PFGGNKQD
+180 GM
-188 YVEKTDALDGV
+188 VTD
-199 GGTVV
+199 
-204 IPVWNGG
+204 
-211 GTVKLIIINSDFGVA
+211 
-226 SSTLVKA
+226 
-233 VQEAIDPDPQGT
+233 
-245 GSGIAPIGHTVTVV
+245 
-259 SAVGKTVSIKSRIS
+259 IS
-273 FIQNFYPDDAIK
+273 FIQNFYHDDAIK
-285 KASGESE
+285 KASGENE

-328 GVFTQVMTVLNQ
+328 VVFTQVMTVLNQ
-340 IVYCQKNG
+340 MVYCQKNG

-355 QAFNPHIDCHEN
+355 QAFNPQIDCHEN

-459 MLNMILDIPTNVLV
+459 MLNMVLDIPANVLV

-520 TLASLTNVDGI
+520 TLASLTDVDGI

>member
-1 MYEDQTYENILDRSL
+1 MKKFGVIFQYELMNYIKNKSYVITTVIIAL
-16 ARVASDVDKREGSVI
+16 VAGIIMFVPNFIDIGSV
-31 MNAIAPVSAEHAD
+31 
-44 VYIQL
+44 
-49 GNIVNNG
+49 
-56 YADTAVREFLI
+56 
-67 LRCKE
+67 
-72 RGIIPYEATKATL
+72 
-85 KGKFNMEIPIGSR
+85 
-98 FNLNELNY
+98 
-106 VATAFI
+106 
-112 ESADG
+112 
-117 YFYYQMECETEG
+117 
-129 TNGNKFFGEV
+129 
-139 SSIEYIDKDLTGELT
+139 TGENKNDVS
-154 ELLIPAEDEEDTEAL
+154 DE
-169 RTRYLNSFDSN
+169 NSGADSDSTILVYDKS
-180 PFGGNKQD
+180 GM
-188 YVEKTDALDGV
+188 VTD
-199 GGTVV
+199 
-204 IPVWNGG
+204 
-211 GTVKLIIINSDFGVA
+211 
-226 SSTLVKA
+226 
-233 VQEAIDPDPQGT
+233 
-245 GSGIAPIGHTVTVV
+245 
-259 SAVGKTVSIKSRIS
+259 IS
-273 FIQNFYPDDAIK
+273 FIKNFYPDDAIK
-285 KASGESE
+285 KASGENE
-292 LVDKVKADEVS
+292 LIDKVKADEVS

-328 GVFTQVMTVLNQ
+328 VVFTQVMTVLNQ
-340 IVYCQKNG
+340 MVYCQKNG

-355 QAFNPHIDCHEN
+355 QAFNPQIDCHEN

-459 MLNMILDIPTNVLV
+459 MLNMVLDIPANVLV

-520 TLASLTNVDGI
+520 TLASLTDVDGI

>member
-1 MYEDQTYENILDRSL
+1 MKKFGVIFQYELMNYIKNKSYVITTVIIAL
-16 ARVASDVDKREGSVI
+16 VAGIIMFVPNFIDIGSV
-31 MNAIAPVSAEHAD
+31 
-44 VYIQL
+44 
-49 GNIVNNG
+49 
-56 YADTAVREFLI
+56 
-67 LRCKE
+67 
-72 RGIIPYEATKATL
+72 
-85 KGKFNMEIPIGSR
+85 
-98 FNLNELNY
+98 
-106 VATAFI
+106 
-112 ESADG
+112 
-117 YFYYQMECETEG
+117 
-129 TNGNKFFGEV
+129 
-139 SSIEYIDKDLTGELT
+139 TGENKNDVS
-154 ELLIPAEDEEDTEAL
+154 DE
-169 RTRYLNSFDSN
+169 NSGADSDSTILVYDKS
-180 PFGGNKQD
+180 GM
-188 YVEKTDALDGV
+188 VTD
-199 GGTVV
+199 
-204 IPVWNGG
+204 
-211 GTVKLIIINSDFGVA
+211 
-226 SSTLVKA
+226 
-233 VQEAIDPDPQGT
+233 
-245 GSGIAPIGHTVTVV
+245 
-259 SAVGKTVSIKSRIS
+259 IS
-273 FIQNFYPDDAIK
+273 FIQNFYHDDAIK
-285 KASGESE
+285 KASGENE

-328 GVFTQVMTVLNQ
+328 VVFTQVMTVLNQ
-340 IVYCQKNG
+340 MVYCQKNG

-355 QAFNPHIDCHEN
+355 QAFNPQIDCHEN

-459 MLNMILDIPTNVLV
+459 MLNMVIDIPANVLV

-520 TLASLTNVDGI
+520 TLASLTDVDGI

>member
-1 MYEDQTYENILDRSL
+1 MKKFGVIFQYELMNYIKNKSYVITTVIIAL
-16 ARVASDVDKREGSVI
+16 VAGIIMFVPNFIDIGSV
-31 MNAIAPVSAEHAD
+31 
-44 VYIQL
+44 
-49 GNIVNNG
+49 
-56 YADTAVREFLI
+56 
-67 LRCKE
+67 
-72 RGIIPYEATKATL
+72 
-85 KGKFNMEIPIGSR
+85 
-98 FNLNELNY
+98 
-106 VATAFI
+106 
-112 ESADG
+112 
-117 YFYYQMECETEG
+117 
-129 TNGNKFFGEV
+129 
-139 SSIEYIDKDLTGELT
+139 TGENKNDVS
-154 ELLIPAEDEEDTEAL
+154 DE
-169 RTRYLNSFDSN
+169 NSGADSDSTILVYDKS
-180 PFGGNKQD
+180 GM
-188 YVEKTDALDGV
+188 VTD
-199 GGTVV
+199 
-204 IPVWNGG
+204 
-211 GTVKLIIINSDFGVA
+211 
-226 SSTLVKA
+226 
-233 VQEAIDPDPQGT
+233 
-245 GSGIAPIGHTVTVV
+245 
-259 SAVGKTVSIKSRIS
+259 IS
-273 FIQNFYPDDAIK
+273 FIQNFYHDDAIK
-285 KASGESE
+285 KASGENE

-328 GVFTQVMTVLNQ
+328 VVFTQVMTVLNQ
-340 IVYCQKNG
+340 MVYCQKNG

-355 QAFNPHIDCHEN
+355 QAFNPQIDCHEN

-459 MLNMILDIPTNVLV
+459 MLNMVLDIPANVLV

-520 TLASLTNVDGI
+520 TLASLTDVDGI

-594 KLSNAFKSIKEN
+594 MHLNQ

>member
-1 MYEDQTYENILDRSL
+1 MKKFGVIFQYELMNYIKNKSYVITTVIIAL
-16 ARVASDVDKREGSVI
+16 VAGIIMFVPNFIDIGSV
-31 MNAIAPVSAEHAD
+31 
-44 VYIQL
+44 
-49 GNIVNNG
+49 
-56 YADTAVREFLI
+56 
-67 LRCKE
+67 
-72 RGIIPYEATKATL
+72 
-85 KGKFNMEIPIGSR
+85 
-98 FNLNELNY
+98 
-106 VATAFI
+106 
-112 ESADG
+112 
-117 YFYYQMECETEG
+117 
-129 TNGNKFFGEV
+129 
-139 SSIEYIDKDLTGELT
+139 TGENKNDVS
-154 ELLIPAEDEEDTEAL
+154 DE
-169 RTRYLNSFDSN
+169 NSGADSDSTILVYDKS
-180 PFGGNKQD
+180 GM
-188 YVEKTDALDGV
+188 VTD
-199 GGTVV
+199 
-204 IPVWNGG
+204 
-211 GTVKLIIINSDFGVA
+211 
-226 SSTLVKA
+226 
-233 VQEAIDPDPQGT
+233 
-245 GSGIAPIGHTVTVV
+245 
-259 SAVGKTVSIKSRIS
+259 IS

-285 KASGESE
+285 KASGENE

-328 GVFTQVMTVLNQ
+328 VVFTQVMTVLNQ
-340 IVYCQKNG
+340 MVYCQKNG

-355 QAFNPHIDCHEN
+355 QAFNPQIDCHEN

-459 MLNMILDIPTNVLV
+459 MLNMILDIPANVLV
-473 VFALFGIGG
+473 VFALFGMGG

-520 TLASLTNVDGI
+520 TLASLTDVDGI

>member
-1 MYEDQTYENILDRSL
+1 MKKFGVIFQYELMNYIKNKSYVITTVIIAL
-16 ARVASDVDKREGSVI
+16 VAGIIMFVPNFIDIGSV
-31 MNAIAPVSAEHAD
+31 
-44 VYIQL
+44 
-49 GNIVNNG
+49 
-56 YADTAVREFLI
+56 
-67 LRCKE
+67 
-72 RGIIPYEATKATL
+72 
-85 KGKFNMEIPIGSR
+85 
-98 FNLNELNY
+98 
-106 VATAFI
+106 
-112 ESADG
+112 
-117 YFYYQMECETEG
+117 
-129 TNGNKFFGEV
+129 
-139 SSIEYIDKDLTGELT
+139 TGENKNDVS
-154 ELLIPAEDEEDTEAL
+154 DE
-169 RTRYLNSFDSN
+169 NSGADSDSTILVYDKS
-180 PFGGNKQD
+180 GM
-188 YVEKTDALDGV
+188 VTD
-199 GGTVV
+199 
-204 IPVWNGG
+204 
-211 GTVKLIIINSDFGVA
+211 
-226 SSTLVKA
+226 
-233 VQEAIDPDPQGT
+233 
-245 GSGIAPIGHTVTVV
+245 
-259 SAVGKTVSIKSRIS
+259 IS

-285 KASGESE
+285 KASGENE
-292 LVDKVKADEVS
+292 LIDKVKADEVS

-328 GVFTQVMTVLNQ
+328 VVFTQVMTVLNQ
-340 IVYCQKNG
+340 MVYCQKNG

-355 QAFNPHIDCHEN
+355 QAFNPQIDCHEN

-459 MLNMILDIPTNVLV
+459 MLNMVLDIPANVLV

-520 TLASLTNVDGI
+520 TLASLTDVDGI

>member
-1 MYEDQTYENILDRSL
+1 MKKFGVIFQYELMNYIKNKSYVITTVIIAL
-16 ARVASDVDKREGSVI
+16 VAGIIMFVPNFIDIGSV
-31 MNAIAPVSAEHAD
+31 
-44 VYIQL
+44 
-49 GNIVNNG
+49 
-56 YADTAVREFLI
+56 
-67 LRCKE
+67 
-72 RGIIPYEATKATL
+72 
-85 KGKFNMEIPIGSR
+85 
-98 FNLNELNY
+98 
-106 VATAFI
+106 
-112 ESADG
+112 
-117 YFYYQMECETEG
+117 
-129 TNGNKFFGEV
+129 
-139 SSIEYIDKDLTGELT
+139 TGENKNDVS
-154 ELLIPAEDEEDTEAL
+154 DE
-169 RTRYLNSFDSN
+169 NSGADSDSTILVYDKS
-180 PFGGNKQD
+180 GM
-188 YVEKTDALDGV
+188 VTD
-199 GGTVV
+199 
-204 IPVWNGG
+204 
-211 GTVKLIIINSDFGVA
+211 
-226 SSTLVKA
+226 
-233 VQEAIDPDPQGT
+233 
-245 GSGIAPIGHTVTVV
+245 
-259 SAVGKTVSIKSRIS
+259 IS

-285 KASGESE
+285 KASGEKE

-328 GVFTQVMTVLNQ
+328 VVFTQVMTVLNQ
-340 IVYCQKNG
+340 MVYCQKNG

-355 QAFNPHIDCHEN
+355 QAFNPQIDCHEN

-459 MLNMILDIPTNVLV
+459 MLNMVLDIPANVLV

-520 TLASLTNVDGI
+520 TLASLTDVDGI

-594 KLSNAFKSIKEN
+594 KLFNAFKSIKEN

>member
-1 MYEDQTYENILDRSL
+1 MKKFGVIFQYELMNYIKNKSYVITTVIIAL
-16 ARVASDVDKREGSVI
+16 VAGIIMFVPNFIDIGSV
-31 MNAIAPVSAEHAD
+31 
-44 VYIQL
+44 
-49 GNIVNNG
+49 
-56 YADTAVREFLI
+56 
-67 LRCKE
+67 
-72 RGIIPYEATKATL
+72 
-85 KGKFNMEIPIGSR
+85 
-98 FNLNELNY
+98 
-106 VATAFI
+106 
-112 ESADG
+112 
-117 YFYYQMECETEG
+117 
-129 TNGNKFFGEV
+129 
-139 SSIEYIDKDLTGELT
+139 TGENKNNVS
-154 ELLIPAEDEEDTEAL
+154 DE
-169 RTRYLNSFDSN
+169 NSGADSDSTILVYDKS
-180 PFGGNKQD
+180 GM
-188 YVEKTDALDGV
+188 VTD
-199 GGTVV
+199 
-204 IPVWNGG
+204 
-211 GTVKLIIINSDFGVA
+211 
-226 SSTLVKA
+226 
-233 VQEAIDPDPQGT
+233 
-245 GSGIAPIGHTVTVV
+245 
-259 SAVGKTVSIKSRIS
+259 IS

-285 KASGESE
+285 KASGENE

-328 GVFTQVMTVLNQ
+328 VVFTQVMTVLNQ
-340 IVYCQKNG
+340 MVYCQKNG

-355 QAFNPHIDCHEN
+355 QAFNPQIDCHEN

>member
-1 MYEDQTYENILDRSL
+1 MKKFGVIFQYELMNYIKNKSYVITTVIIAL
-16 ARVASDVDKREGSVI
+16 VAGIIMFVPNFIDIGSV
-31 MNAIAPVSAEHAD
+31 
-44 VYIQL
+44 
-49 GNIVNNG
+49 
-56 YADTAVREFLI
+56 
-67 LRCKE
+67 
-72 RGIIPYEATKATL
+72 
-85 KGKFNMEIPIGSR
+85 
-98 FNLNELNY
+98 
-106 VATAFI
+106 
-112 ESADG
+112 
-117 YFYYQMECETEG
+117 
-129 TNGNKFFGEV
+129 
-139 SSIEYIDKDLTGELT
+139 TGENKNDVS
-154 ELLIPAEDEEDTEAL
+154 DE
-169 RTRYLNSFDSN
+169 NSGADSDSTILVYDKS
-180 PFGGNKQD
+180 GM
-188 YVEKTDALDGV
+188 VTD
-199 GGTVV
+199 
-204 IPVWNGG
+204 
-211 GTVKLIIINSDFGVA
+211 
-226 SSTLVKA
+226 
-233 VQEAIDPDPQGT
+233 
-245 GSGIAPIGHTVTVV
+245 
-259 SAVGKTVSIKSRIS
+259 IS
-273 FIQNFYPDDAIK
+273 FIQNFYHDDAIK
-285 KASGESE
+285 KASGENE

-328 GVFTQVMTVLNQ
+328 VVFTQVMTVLNQ
-340 IVYCQKNG
+340 MVYCQKNG

-355 QAFNPHIDCHEN
+355 QAFNPQIDCHEN

-385 IIFMIIIMYGSMV
+385 VIFMIIIMYGSMV

-445 VLISYKINQDKWGG
+445 VLISYKINQYKWGG
-459 MLNMILDIPTNVLV
+459 MLNMILDIPANVLV

-520 TLASLTNVDGI
+520 TLASLTDVDGI

>member
-1 MYEDQTYENILDRSL
+1 MKKFGVIFQYELMNYIKNKSYVITTVIIAL
-16 ARVASDVDKREGSVI
+16 VAGIIMFVPNFIDIGSV
-31 MNAIAPVSAEHAD
+31 
-44 VYIQL
+44 
-49 GNIVNNG
+49 
-56 YADTAVREFLI
+56 
-67 LRCKE
+67 
-72 RGIIPYEATKATL
+72 
-85 KGKFNMEIPIGSR
+85 
-98 FNLNELNY
+98 
-106 VATAFI
+106 
-112 ESADG
+112 
-117 YFYYQMECETEG
+117 
-129 TNGNKFFGEV
+129 
-139 SSIEYIDKDLTGELT
+139 TGENKNDVS
-154 ELLIPAEDEEDTEAL
+154 DE
-169 RTRYLNSFDSN
+169 NSGADSDSTILVYDKS
-180 PFGGNKQD
+180 GM
-188 YVEKTDALDGV
+188 VTD
-199 GGTVV
+199 
-204 IPVWNGG
+204 
-211 GTVKLIIINSDFGVA
+211 
-226 SSTLVKA
+226 
-233 VQEAIDPDPQGT
+233 
-245 GSGIAPIGHTVTVV
+245 
-259 SAVGKTVSIKSRIS
+259 IS
-273 FIQNFYPDDAIK
+273 FIQNFYHDDAIK
-285 KASGESE
+285 KASGENE

-328 GVFTQVMTVLNQ
+328 VVFTQVMTVLNQ
-340 IVYCQKNG
+340 MVYCQKNG

-355 QAFNPHIDCHEN
+355 QAFNPQIDCHEN

-459 MLNMILDIPTNVLV
+459 MLNMVLDIPANVLV

-579 AKIYRMGTLRYGNPI
+579 AKIYRMRTLRYGNPI

>member
-1 MYEDQTYENILDRSL
+1 MKKFGVIFQYELMNYIKNKSYVITTVIIAL
-16 ARVASDVDKREGSVI
+16 VAGIIMFVPNFIDIGSV
-31 MNAIAPVSAEHAD
+31 
-44 VYIQL
+44 
-49 GNIVNNG
+49 
-56 YADTAVREFLI
+56 
-67 LRCKE
+67 
-72 RGIIPYEATKATL
+72 
-85 KGKFNMEIPIGSR
+85 
-98 FNLNELNY
+98 
-106 VATAFI
+106 
-112 ESADG
+112 
-117 YFYYQMECETEG
+117 
-129 TNGNKFFGEV
+129 
-139 SSIEYIDKDLTGELT
+139 TGENKNDVS
-154 ELLIPAEDEEDTEAL
+154 DE
-169 RTRYLNSFDSN
+169 NSGADSDSTILVYDKS
-180 PFGGNKQD
+180 GM
-188 YVEKTDALDGV
+188 VTD
-199 GGTVV
+199 
-204 IPVWNGG
+204 
-211 GTVKLIIINSDFGVA
+211 
-226 SSTLVKA
+226 
-233 VQEAIDPDPQGT
+233 
-245 GSGIAPIGHTVTVV
+245 
-259 SAVGKTVSIKSRIS
+259 IS
-273 FIQNFYPDDAIK
+273 FIQNFYHDDAIK
-285 KASGESE
+285 KASGENE

-328 GVFTQVMTVLNQ
+328 VVFTQVMTVLNQ
-340 IVYCQKNG
+340 MVYCQKNG

-355 QAFNPHIDCHEN
+355 QAFNPQIDCHEN
-367 ILGKDM
+367 ILSKDM

-459 MLNMILDIPTNVLV
+459 MLNMVLDIPANVLV

>member
-1 MYEDQTYENILDRSL
+1 MKKFGVIFQYELMNYIKNKSYVITTVIIAL
-16 ARVASDVDKREGSVI
+16 VAGIIMFVPNFIDIGSV
-31 MNAIAPVSAEHAD
+31 
-44 VYIQL
+44 
-49 GNIVNNG
+49 
-56 YADTAVREFLI
+56 
-67 LRCKE
+67 
-72 RGIIPYEATKATL
+72 
-85 KGKFNMEIPIGSR
+85 
-98 FNLNELNY
+98 
-106 VATAFI
+106 
-112 ESADG
+112 
-117 YFYYQMECETEG
+117 
-129 TNGNKFFGEV
+129 
-139 SSIEYIDKDLTGELT
+139 TGENKNDVS
-154 ELLIPAEDEEDTEAL
+154 DE
-169 RTRYLNSFDSN
+169 NSGADSDSTILVYD
-180 PFGGNKQD
+180 KSCM
-188 YVEKTDALDGV
+188 VTD
-199 GGTVV
+199 
-204 IPVWNGG
+204 
-211 GTVKLIIINSDFGVA
+211 
-226 SSTLVKA
+226 
-233 VQEAIDPDPQGT
+233 
-245 GSGIAPIGHTVTVV
+245 
-259 SAVGKTVSIKSRIS
+259 IS

-285 KASGESE
+285 KASGENE

-328 GVFTQVMTVLNQ
+328 VVFTQVMTVLNQ
-340 IVYCQKNG
+340 MVYCQKNG

-355 QAFNPHIDCHEN
+355 QAFNPQIDCHEN

-459 MLNMILDIPTNVLV
+459 MLNMVLDIPANVLV

-520 TLASLTNVDGI
+520 TLASLTDVDGI

>member
-1 MYEDQTYENILDRSL
+1 MKKFGVIFQYELMNYIKNKSYVITTVIIAL
-16 ARVASDVDKREGSVI
+16 VAGIIMFVPNFIDIGSV
-31 MNAIAPVSAEHAD
+31 
-44 VYIQL
+44 
-49 GNIVNNG
+49 
-56 YADTAVREFLI
+56 
-67 LRCKE
+67 
-72 RGIIPYEATKATL
+72 
-85 KGKFNMEIPIGSR
+85 
-98 FNLNELNY
+98 
-106 VATAFI
+106 
-112 ESADG
+112 
-117 YFYYQMECETEG
+117 
-129 TNGNKFFGEV
+129 
-139 SSIEYIDKDLTGELT
+139 TGENKNDVS
-154 ELLIPAEDEEDTEAL
+154 DE
-169 RTRYLNSFDSN
+169 NSGADSDSTILVYDKS
-180 PFGGNKQD
+180 GM
-188 YVEKTDALDGV
+188 VTD
-199 GGTVV
+199 
-204 IPVWNGG
+204 
-211 GTVKLIIINSDFGVA
+211 
-226 SSTLVKA
+226 
-233 VQEAIDPDPQGT
+233 
-245 GSGIAPIGHTVTVV
+245 
-259 SAVGKTVSIKSRIS
+259 IS
-273 FIQNFYPDDAIK
+273 FIQNFYHDDAIK
-285 KASGESE
+285 KASGENE
-292 LVDKVKADEVS
+292 LVDKVQADEVS

-328 GVFTQVMTVLNQ
+328 VVFTQVMTVLNQ
-340 IVYCQKNG
+340 MVYCQKNG

-355 QAFNPHIDCHEN
+355 QAFNPQIDCHEN

-459 MLNMILDIPTNVLV
+459 MLNMVLDIPANVLV

-520 TLASLTNVDGI
+520 TLASLTDVDGI

>member
-1 MYEDQTYENILDRSL
+1 MKKFGVIFQYELMNYIKNKSYVITTVIIAL
-16 ARVASDVDKREGSVI
+16 VACIIMFVPNFIDIGSV
-31 MNAIAPVSAEHAD
+31 
-44 VYIQL
+44 
-49 GNIVNNG
+49 
-56 YADTAVREFLI
+56 
-67 LRCKE
+67 
-72 RGIIPYEATKATL
+72 
-85 KGKFNMEIPIGSR
+85 
-98 FNLNELNY
+98 
-106 VATAFI
+106 
-112 ESADG
+112 
-117 YFYYQMECETEG
+117 
-129 TNGNKFFGEV
+129 
-139 SSIEYIDKDLTGELT
+139 TGENKNDVS
-154 ELLIPAEDEEDTEAL
+154 DE
-169 RTRYLNSFDSN
+169 NSGADSDSTILVYDKS
-180 PFGGNKQD
+180 GM
-188 YVEKTDALDGV
+188 VTD
-199 GGTVV
+199 
-204 IPVWNGG
+204 
-211 GTVKLIIINSDFGVA
+211 
-226 SSTLVKA
+226 
-233 VQEAIDPDPQGT
+233 
-245 GSGIAPIGHTVTVV
+245 
-259 SAVGKTVSIKSRIS
+259 IS
-273 FIQNFYPDDAIK
+273 FIQNFYHDDAIK
-285 KASGESE
+285 KASGENE

-328 GVFTQVMTVLNQ
+328 VVFTQVMTVLNQ
-340 IVYCQKNG
+340 MVYCQKNG

-355 QAFNPHIDCHEN
+355 QAFNPQIDCHEN

-459 MLNMILDIPTNVLV
+459 MLNMVLDIPANVLV

-520 TLASLTNVDGI
+520 TLASLTDVDGI